1 MANLLWFIGAGAS
14 AAFGIPTMQKMVTDF
29 EQELKERASQ
39 AEIDLY
45 EDVRSFLIANLGRPV
60 DLEAVFSVID
70 SIISW
75 SPDRVGPS
83 ALYHAVRSLV
93 PKLRGG
99 GEVSDAIPRLS
110 TPTPD
115 QVETAR
121 TLRQR
126 FEELVRSKCEIPEAE
141 LSHVQTAYRTVF
153 ERVGQQVGG
162 ASWHGNTPVS
172 DWPIFTTNYD
182 PVLERYWVDFAKYP
196 LNTGFSWNEVAGM
209 KVSNPD
215 QLRSGNSVRL
225 FKLHGSITW
234 LNDPDYGLT
243 EQRVVPKDMKKW
255 TGSRFLGQVMLYPIE
270 EKALFVDPYM
280 TMFLQLN
287 RELATTPYWFV
298 IGYSFGDR
306 FIREIFMRNSKQG
319 VRLVLLHPHADQI
332 AKQLDGFKGRL
343 ELVRE
348 RFGGDDMEAV
358 CQAVSIAF
366 RKG

>member
-1 MANLLWFIGAGAS
+1 VANLLWFVGAGAS

-29 EQELKERASQ
+29 ERDLQGRASRL
-39 AEIDLY
+39 EVDLY
-45 EDVRSFLIANLGRPV
+45 EDVRSFLDANLGRPV

-70 SIISW
+70 SIINW
-75 SPDRVGPS
+75 SMDRVGPS

-93 PKLRGG
+93 PKLQGG
-99 GEVSDAIPRLS
+99 GSSYAIPQLS
-110 TPTPD
+110 TPTPELI
-115 QVETAR
+115 ETAK
-121 TLRQR
+121 TLRLR
-126 FEELVRSKCEIPEAE
+126 FEELVRSKCEIPETE
-141 LSHVQTAYRTVF
+141 LSHVQSAYRIVF

-215 QLRSGNSVRL
+215 QLRSSNGVRL

-270 EKALFVDPYM
+270 EKALFVEPYM
-280 TMFLQLN
+280 TMYLQLN

-306 FIREIFMRNSKQG
+306 FVRDIFIRNSKQS
-319 VRLVLLHPHADQI
+319 VRMVLLHPHAEDI
-332 AKQLDGFKGRL
+332 AKRLDGFKGRL
-343 ELVRE
+343 EPVQE
-348 RFGGDDMEAV
+348 RFGGEDMEAV
-358 CQAVSIAF
+358 CQAVSTAF
-366 RKG
+366 RRG